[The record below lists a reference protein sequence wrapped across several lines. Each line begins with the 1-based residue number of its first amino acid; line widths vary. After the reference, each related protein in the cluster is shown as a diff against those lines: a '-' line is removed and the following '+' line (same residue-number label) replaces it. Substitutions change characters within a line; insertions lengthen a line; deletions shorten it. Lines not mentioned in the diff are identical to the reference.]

1 MRLLCF
7 IEPLCNACAAC
18 ATCELGYV
26 RALSCP
32 QLQLPANIPGAAS
45 TQWTKNVGPA
55 LDTRD
60 TAGVLQLL
68 QLVVC
73 PRGLQDVDGVPWRR
87 FYFESR
93 MSSWRSSA

>member
-32 QLQLPANIPGAAS
+32 QLQLPANIRGGAS
-45 TQWTKNVGPA
+45 TQCPKSVGPA

-73 PRGLQDVDGVPWRR
+73 PPGLQDVDGVPWRR
-87 FYFESR
+87 FYFESH
-93 MSSWRSSA
+93 MLSWLFSA